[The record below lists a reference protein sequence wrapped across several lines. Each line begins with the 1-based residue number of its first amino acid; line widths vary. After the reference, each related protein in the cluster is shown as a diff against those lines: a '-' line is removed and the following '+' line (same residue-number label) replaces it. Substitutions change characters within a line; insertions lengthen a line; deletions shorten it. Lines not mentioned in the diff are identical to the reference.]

1 VLRALMDKHPV
12 DGWVGEY
19 DGGTLEGA
27 LGLKADLNASADENR
42 RLQNALELQAA
53 EGERARAQLEEL
65 AARQL
70 AEVEELAARQ
80 LAEVKA
86 KNEQQR
92 IQLDAMLASTS
103 WRLTAPV
110 RASSRCL
117 SALGLFSRR
126 K

>member
-1 VLRALMDKHPV
+1 M
-12 DGWVGEY
+12 
-19 DGGTLEGA
+19 EGA

-70 AEVEELAARQ
+70 AEV
-80 LAEVKA
+80 KA

-92 IQLDAMLASTS
+92 IQLDAMLASIS